1 MIHLLLATTAT
12 LLLLSSLPLL
22 VELCLLSLS
31 ALFLHELANSPATGV
46 APARLAVVVPA
57 HDEEQLIRAC
67 VASLRNSHRPPD
79 AIYVVAHNCKDTT
92 AAAAESAGAQ
102 VLVLHDDGSRG
113 KGAALD
119 HGFTHALAQH
129 HTAILV
135 VDADSV
141 VDPTLTG
148 HVTRAFADGADAVQA
163 RYIAST
169 TVAGTRTAIMAL
181 SLTGMNFVRP
191 RGRSRLGLSSGIF
204 GNGFAL
210 SAATI
215 GAVPYTAHSVVEDLE
230 YHLSLVASGRSVR
243 FLEYAIVRG
252 ELPDNDKAAG
262 TQRARWEGGRA
273 RIRRD
278 FVPRVFRAVLRGNL
292 RLLEPLLDLLSI
304 PIASVVPI
312 LLAMAILPLAWS
324 RIYACAGLA
333 TLALYVA
340 ASVALSP
347 SPSAASRAL
356 LSVPGYLLFKLRLIR
371 AKHQASGG
379 HATWVRTARNPTDP
393 GSPSSSPEQPQEQH
407 PR

>member
-1 MIHLLLATTAT
+1 MSSQIHPQLESHRLASP
-12 LLLLSSLPLL
+12 SSFPRMMKS
-22 VELCLLSLS
+22 SLS
-31 ALFLHELANSPATGV
+31 AHASPVCATLID
-46 APARLAVVVPA
+46 RLTP
-57 HDEEQLIRAC
+57 
-67 VASLRNSHRPPD
+67 STSF
-79 AIYVVAHNCKDTT
+79 AHNCKDTT
-92 AAAAESAGAQ
+92 AATAESAGAQ
-102 VLVLHDDGSRG
+102 ALVLHDDGSRG
-113 KGAALD
+113 KGAALH

-148 HVTRAFADGADAVQA
+148 RVTRAFADGADAVQA

-169 TVAGTRTAIMAL
+169 PVAGTRTAIMAL

-215 GAVPYTAHSVVEDLE
+215 CAVPYTARSVVEDLE

-278 FVPRVFRAVLRGNL
+278 FVPGY
-292 RLLEPLLDLLSI
+292 SGQ
-304 PIASVVPI
+304 S
-312 LLAMAILPLAWS
+312 S
-324 RIYACAGLA
+324 R
-333 TLALYVA
+333 
-340 ASVALSP
+340 
-347 SPSAASRAL
+347 
-356 LSVPGYLLFKLRLIR
+356 
-371 AKHQASGG
+371 
-379 HATWVRTARNPTDP
+379 
-393 GSPSSSPEQPQEQH
+393 QPA
-407 PR
+407 PA